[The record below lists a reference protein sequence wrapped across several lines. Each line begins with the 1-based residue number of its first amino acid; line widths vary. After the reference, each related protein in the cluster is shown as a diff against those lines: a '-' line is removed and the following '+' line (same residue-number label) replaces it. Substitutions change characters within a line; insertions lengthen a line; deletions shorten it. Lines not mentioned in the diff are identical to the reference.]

1 MSRIDIR
8 KMPKVELHCHL
19 DGSMSLDLVRD
30 LSGNSQITQADLQAE
45 ADCDSLATYLEK
57 FDIPCQCIQSKAGL
71 QEASYTLLKE
81 VAKENVKY
89 IEVRYAPILSTNEGL
104 SLRDTMDSVIA
115 GLKKGYEDF
124 GVYANAIVCAMRHVS
139 VEDNIK
145 MLKTARE
152 LLGEGVCALDLAGDE
167 AVYPTKNFI
176 GLFEQANRL
185 DMPFT
190 IHSGEQGSV
199 ANVREALELGAKRI
213 GHGIA
218 LRQDKELMQEYARRG
233 IGLEMCP
240 TSNLQTK
247 AIDSWDNYPLLNF
260 LENDLKVSVNTDNRT
275 VSNTTLTKEFEMV
288 YKASGYNDEIIRQLQ
303 ANAIATSFASDDIKG
318 QLLQGMQKEM

>member
-1 MSRIDIR
+1 MTRLDIG

-19 DGSMSLDLVRD
+19 DGSMPLALVRY
-30 LSGNSQITQADLQAE
+30 LSGNSGVTQTDLQAE
-45 ADCDSLATYLEK
+45 ANCDSLATYLEK
-57 FDIPCQCIQSKAGL
+57 FDIPCQCIQSKEGL
-71 QEASYTLLKE
+71 QEASYTLLEE

-124 GVYANAIVCAMRHVS
+124 GVYANVIVCAMRHIS
-139 VEDNIK
+139 VEENIK

-152 LLGEGVCALDLAGDE
+152 LLGEGICALDLAGDE
-167 AVYPTKNFI
+167 AAYPTKNFVE
-176 GLFEQANRL
+176 LFAQANRL

-218 LRQDKELMQEYARRG
+218 LHQDQELMKEYAKCG

-247 AIDSWDNYPLLNF
+247 AIDSWDNYPLLYF
-260 LENDLKVSVNTDNRT
+260 MENDLKVSVNTDNRT

-303 ANAIATSFASDDIKG
+303 ANAIEISFASDDIKEY
-318 QLLQGMQKEM
+318 LLEESKRA

>member
-1 MSRIDIR
+1 MSHIDIR

-19 DGSMSLDLVRD
+19 DGSMSLDLVRE
-30 LSGNSQITQADLQAE
+30 LSGNLAITNTDLQVE
-45 ADCDSLATYLEK
+45 DDCKSLAEYLEK
-57 FDIPCQCIQSKAGL
+57 FDIPCQCIQTKEGLCKASHGL
-71 QEASYTLLKE
+71 LED

-89 IEVRYAPILSTNEGL
+89 IEVRYAPAFSTNEGL
-104 SLRDTMDSVIA
+104 SLRDTMESVID
-115 GLKKGYEDF
+115 GLKSGYQDF
-124 GVYANAIVCAMRHVS
+124 GVYANVIVCAMRHINI
-139 VEDNIK
+139 EENIK
-145 MLKTARE
+145 MFKVARE

-167 AVYPTKNFI
+167 AAYPTKNFVE
-176 GLFEQANRL
+176 LFEQANRL

-199 ANVREALELGAKRI
+199 ANVREALELGARRI

-218 LRQDKELMQEYARRG
+218 LRQDQELMKEYARRG

-247 AIDSWDNYPLLNF
+247 GIDSWDNYPLLNF

-275 VSNTTLTKEFEMV
+275 VSNTTLTKEFEMI
-288 YKASGYNDEIIRQLQ
+288 YKASDYNDEIIRTLQ
-303 ANAIATSFASDDIKG
+303 ANAIETSFASDDIKG
-318 QLLQGMQKEM
+318 YLLDEIKSV